1 MSLATGRA
9 SELPS
14 ARRRQAGKMPALGVK
29 VADDVDVEERTGQHN
44 AGHGNILEE
53 YEPGRLRGAGPG
65 ITDPLVGARKRDG
78 RLIMLVT
85 GTCSMPDR
93 SLPA

>member
-1 MSLATGRA
+1 
-9 SELPS
+9 
-14 ARRRQAGKMPALGVK
+14 MPALGVE
-29 VADDVDVEERTGQHN
+29 VADDVNVEERTGQHN